1 MLPSV
6 FLSLFSVIFQWWQP
20 LSDVRC
26 SHWSFTWAEL
36 PVPPTAYVALS
47 SMAAFVPCLKFMI
60 FSDTESFTLLWEL
73 SCLSSTAAVC
83 LWMLLVPLL
92 LLQILMVLLHRSQR
106 NMHIYTKMLLILE
119 YCSRPAWLFFFF
131 FQIHSVNLKITT
143 CLSSSSAFLFDNCSS
158 RTRQDDYLPDEV
170 HKLTANRHVIYNEKT
185 VSTCGKMHWRCCLF
199 SISNETSFCFQFVL
213 TYPQVGC
220 LYIQHHL
227 KCLCYHHCSISKSR
241 SFSPVIW
248 VLAGRWT
255 YFEMEV
261 LLNPWL
267 ILFILCLSLILF
279 SKLLF

>member
-1 MLPSV
+1 MSGAVTGALPGLSYLSHQQPMLHCLPWLPLCLASSSWFSLTLKV
-6 FLSLFSVIFQWWQP
+6 LPCCGSSPASPPLQLSAFECYLSHFYCCRFSWCCSTGAKGTCIFIP
-20 LSDVRC
+20 RC
-26 SHWSFTWAEL
+26 YWYWNIAPDRPDF
-36 PVPPTAYVALS
+36 
-47 SMAAFVPCLKFMI
+47 
-60 FSDTESFTLLWEL
+60 FS
-73 SCLSSTAAVC
+73 
-83 LWMLLVPLL
+83 
-92 LLQILMVLLHRSQR
+92 
-106 NMHIYTKMLLILE
+106 
-119 YCSRPAWLFFFF
+119 FF